1 MIKYI
6 EHIVEPKRLI
16 LVWQAPLTSSGSR
29 LRRIVGELVRED
41 KESKKIL
48 LRYFHGEED
57 FELAKSDGFI
67 GFLAFPVKRKEYDLN
82 VLDTLVRRIPPRS
95 RSDFKDYLE
104 NMRIRPVSTISDFAL
119 LGYSEARLPGDGFSI
134 VNPFFDTVPPF
145 EFLTEVSGF
154 RYHKGISADIS
165 YGHLV
170 TFVEEPENKA
180 DSNAIAV
187 MCEDIKIGYVNRV
200 QLSGFHNFL
209 GNAQVNAFID
219 RSNGTT
225 DRPRVQLFVEIS
237 KLSKV

>member
-16 LVWQAPLTSSGSR
+16 LVWQEPLTSRGSR

-41 KESKKIL
+41 NESKEIL

-57 FELAKSDGFI
+57 FELAKRDGFI
-67 GFLAFPVKRKEYDLN
+67 GFLAFPIKRKEYNLN

-104 NMRIRPVSTISDFAL
+104 NLRIRPESAISDFAL

-134 VNPFFDTVPPF
+134 VNSYEDTTPPF

-154 RYHKGISADIS
+154 RYHEGMAKEPPS
-165 YGHLV
+165 GHLV
-170 TFVEEPENKA
+170 NFVKEPENKV
-180 DSNAIAV
+180 DPNAIAV
-187 MCEDIKIGYVNRV
+187 MCEDRKIGYVNRA
-200 QLSGFHNFL
+200 QLSGIHSFL
-209 GNAQVNAFID
+209 DNAQVNAFID
-219 RSNGTT
+219 RFNGTT
-225 DRPRVQLFVEIS
+225 DRPRVQLFVEVS
-237 KLSKV
+237 SSNRS